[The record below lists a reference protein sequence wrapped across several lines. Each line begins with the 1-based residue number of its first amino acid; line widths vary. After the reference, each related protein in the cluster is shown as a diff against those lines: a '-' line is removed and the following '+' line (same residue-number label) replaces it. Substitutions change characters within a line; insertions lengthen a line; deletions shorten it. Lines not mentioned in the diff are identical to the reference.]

1 MMERAHRRDLLDPT
15 DHVLRPDPQ
24 TIVLT
29 LVPLEVD
36 RDHHQDLEDMV
47 AVTEAGMDLL
57 EEDMVVETEV
67 DMDLLDLQGIPAC
80 LTTRYHHPRSSV

>member
-1 MMERAHRRDLLDPT
+1 MERAHQRDLPDPI

-24 TIVLT
+24 AIVLT
-29 LVPLEVD
+29 LVPLGVD